1 MKPPAVTRFEEIID
15 ITPFPFPGAVEVT
28 GLGNISDAL
37 VGRLAWDSL
46 VVQEEAKFW
55 LIANWQEVNNSYS
68 SFKVKALTTIKRCWG
83 WV

>member
-1 MKPPAVTRFEEIID
+1 
-15 ITPFPFPGAVEVT
+15 PFPFPGAVEVT

-37 VGRLAWDSL
+37 VGRLAWDSP

-55 LIANWQEVNNSYS
+55 LTANWQEVNNSYS

-83 WV
+83 WVQSQERKNF